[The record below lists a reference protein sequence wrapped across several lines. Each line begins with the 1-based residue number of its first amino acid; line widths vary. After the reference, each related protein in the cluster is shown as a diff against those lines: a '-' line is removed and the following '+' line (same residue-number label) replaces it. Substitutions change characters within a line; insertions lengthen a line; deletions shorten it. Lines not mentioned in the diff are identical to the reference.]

1 MLNKKPIIIGN
12 WKLNGSL
19 ILIENLLKKISLIPK
34 YILENIDVILL
45 PPYIYL
51 SEVKKKLNEI
61 HVGAQNVDTHFFGAY
76 TGETSVLMLQ
86 DIGIKYVLIGHSERR
101 KYHLEDE
108 LLISKKFKVL
118 KSCNLTPI
126 LCIGETEKEKK
137 LGQTKAVC
145 QRQIDSI
152 FSLLEKKRETFDNT
166 IIAYE
171 PIWSIGTGK
180 IPGLKEINKIILFI
194 KKYIKKIT
202 FQEKIKNLFVIYGG
216 SVNSNNVHKILTEGG
231 SDGLLVGAASLS
243 HKDFSE
249 IIYQSYYINK

>member
-1 MLNKKPIIIGN
+1 MLNKKPIIVAN

-19 ILIENLLKKISLIPK
+19 ILIENLLKKISLIPE
-34 YILENIDVILL
+34 YILENTDVILL

-51 SEVKKKLNEI
+51 LEVKKKLNKI
-61 HVGAQNVDTHFFGAY
+61 HLGAQNVDTHFFGAY

-86 DIGIKYVLIGHSERR
+86 DIGIKYVLIGHSERK

-108 LLISKKFKVL
+108 LFISEKFKVL
-118 KSCNLTPI
+118 KSCNLIPI

-137 LGQTKAVC
+137 LGQTKAIC
-145 QRQIDSI
+145 QKQIDTV
-152 FSLLEKKRETFDNT
+152 FSLLGEKRETFDNT

-180 IPGLKEINKIILFI
+180 IPGLKEINKIIFFI
-194 KKYIKKIT
+194 KNYIKKIT
-202 FQEKIKNLFVIYGG
+202 SQKKINNFFVIYGG
-216 SVNSNNVHKILTEGG
+216 SVNSKNVHTILTEGG

-243 HKDFSE
+243 YKDFSE